1 MRATA
6 APVEGNR
13 VRLSIEVD
21 ESEVDEAVDATAR
34 RLARQIR
41 VPGFRPGHVPRP
53 VLEARLGGASALR
66 HRAITDALPDL
77 YARAVSDTE
86 LDPIAAP
93 EIDVTSGEDAGP
105 VTFDAVVEI
114 RPTVSLPGYKGL
126 AVTIPVLE
134 VTEADVDAQVDRL
147 REQSGELSKVTRG
160 ARDHDYVT
168 IDLHGTRAQGDDL
181 DVEDYLYEVG
191 AGSDVPGLDDQL
203 RGAKPGDIL
212 QFTAPF
218 VAAPLG
224 SAARGGT
231 GGGAAELHVEN
242 PAGSG
247 AESPAGSGA
256 ESPFENAAKKPAT
269 FRVLVKEVKEKEL
282 PEATDEWASE
292 ASEFATLEE
301 LRSDLRKRLKQVRV
315 VQAQLALRERALE
328 ALVALVEQE
337 APEALVEEETQE
349 RLRDLDHRLEE
360 RHMTLEQFLQAS
372 GRDREELM
380 AEIRAEAV
388 RDVRADLALRALA
401 DAEGIEV
408 TDDELKRA
416 LEELAEQAGST
427 AAEVR
432 RRLDRSGRLS
442 AVRSGRRKA
451 KALSWLLEHVE
462 LVDEEGSP
470 VSRDDLRMDL
480 GGQEQT
486 GGAVV
491 DESAGKSPA
500 DIEAGERRSKDV
512 PVEDEPR
519 VETRS

>member
-6 APVEGNR
+6 ASVEGNR

-21 ESEVDEAVDATAR
+21 ESEVDEAVDATAK

-66 HRAITDALPDL
+66 QKAISDALPDM
-77 YARAVSDTE
+77 YARAVSDTQ

-105 VTFDAVVEI
+105 VTFDAVVEV
-114 RPTVSLPGYKGL
+114 RPTVSLPGYQGL
-126 AVTIPVLE
+126 AVTIPVVE

-147 REQSGELSKVTRG
+147 REQSGELSTVMRG

-168 IDLHGTRAQGDDL
+168 IDLHGTRAHGEDL
-181 DVEDYLYEVG
+181 DVEDYMYEVG
-191 AGSDVPGLDDQL
+191 AGSDVPGLDEQL
-203 RGAKPGDIL
+203 RGARPGDIL
-212 QFTAPF
+212 QFTAP
-218 VAAPLG
+218 LG
-224 SAARGGT
+224 SVAREGPEED
-231 GGGAAELHVEN
+231 AAEDATKN
-242 PAGSG
+242 PAKTPVEDATKNPAKTP
-247 AESPAGSGA
+247 AEDVAHIPA
-256 ESPFENAAKKPAT
+256 ENPAT

-301 LRSDLRKRLKQVRV
+301 LRSDLRKRLKQVKV
-315 VQAQLALRERALE
+315 VQAQLALRDRALE

-337 APEALVEEETQE
+337 PPDVLVEEETQE
-349 RLRDLDHRLEE
+349 RLRDLGHRLEE
-360 RHMTLEQFLQAS
+360 RRMTIEQFLQAS

-380 AEIRAEAV
+380 VEIRAEAV

-401 DAEGIEV
+401 DAEEIEV
-408 TDDELKRA
+408 TDEELESA
-416 LEELAEQAGST
+416 LEELAEQARST

-462 LVDEEGSP
+462 LVDEQGSP
-470 VSRDDLRMDL
+470 VSRDDLRMDF
-480 GGQEQT
+480 GEQEQT
-486 GGAVV
+486 AVAVV
-491 DESAGKSPA
+491 GESAGKSPA
-500 DIEAGERRSKDV
+500 GIESGERRSKEV
-512 PVEDEPR
+512 QVEEEPL
-519 VETRS
+519 VEAEP

>member
-6 APVEGNR
+6 ASVEGNR

-66 HRAITDALPDL
+66 QKAISDALPDL
-77 YARAVSDTE
+77 YSRAVSDTD
-86 LDPIAAP
+86 LDPISAP
-93 EIDVTSGEDAGP
+93 EIDVTSGEDMGP
-105 VTFDAVVEI
+105 VTFDAVVEV

-126 AVTIPVLE
+126 AVTIPVVE
-134 VTEADVDAQVDRL
+134 VTEGDVDAQVDRL
-147 REQSGELSKVTRG
+147 REQSGELSTVMRG

-168 IDLHGTRAQGDDL
+168 IDLHGKRAHGEDI
-181 DVEDYLYEVG
+181 DVEDYMYEVG
-191 AGSDVPGLDDQL
+191 AGSDVPGLDEQL
-203 RGAKPGDIL
+203 RGARPGDIL
-212 QFTAPF
+212 QFAAPLVVAPV

-224 SAARGGT
+224 SAARERPESD
-231 GGGAAELHVEN
+231 AAEDATKDPAKASAEDAAHISAEN
-242 PAGSG
+242 
-247 AESPAGSGA
+247 
-256 ESPFENAAKKPAT
+256 PAT
-269 FRVLVKEVKEKEL
+269 FRVLIKEVKEKEL

-301 LRSDLRKRLKQVRV
+301 LRSDLRKRLKQVKV
-315 VQAQLALRERALE
+315 VQAQLALRDRALE

-337 APEALVEEETQE
+337 PPDALVEEETQE
-349 RLRDLDHRLEE
+349 RLRDLSHRLEE
-360 RHMTLEQFLQAS
+360 RRMTIEQFLQAS

-380 AEIRAEAV
+380 VEIRAEAI

-401 DAEGIEV
+401 DAEEIEV
-408 TDDELKRA
+408 TDEELESA
-416 LEELAEQAGST
+416 LEELAEQARST

-462 LVDEEGSP
+462 LVDEQGSP
-470 VSRDDLRMDL
+470 VSRDDLRMEF
-480 GGQEQT
+480 GEQEQT
-486 GGAVV
+486 AAAVV
-491 DESAGKSPA
+491 GESAGKSPA
-500 DIEAGERRSKDV
+500 GVESGERRSKEV
-512 PVEDEPR
+512 QVEEGPLVEAEP
-519 VETRS
+519 

>member
-66 HRAITDALPDL
+66 QKAISDALPDL

-86 LDPIAAP
+86 LDPITAP

-105 VTFDAVVEI
+105 VTFDAVVEV
-114 RPTVSLPGYKGL
+114 RPTVSLPGYQGL
-126 AVTIPVLE
+126 AVTIPALE

-147 REQSGELSKVTRG
+147 REQSGELSTVMRE

-168 IDLHGTRAQGDDL
+168 IDLHGTRPHGEDL

-191 AGSDVPGLDDQL
+191 AGSDVPGLDEQL
-203 RGAKPGDIL
+203 RGARPGDIL
-212 QFTAPF
+212 QFTAPL
-218 VAAPLG
+218 ADAPLG
-224 SAARGGT
+224 SAAREGPER
-231 GGGAAELHVEN
+231 GAAESPTERLT
-242 PAGSG
+242 
-247 AESPAGSGA
+247 ES
-256 ESPFENAAKKPAT
+256 PAT
-269 FRVLVKEVKEKEL
+269 FRVLVKEVKEKDL
-282 PEATDEWASE
+282 PEATDEWATE

-301 LRSDLRKRLKQVRV
+301 LRSDLRKRLNQVKV
-315 VQAQLALRERALE
+315 VQAQLALRDRALE

-337 APEALVEEETQE
+337 PPDALVEEETQE
-349 RLRDLDHRLEE
+349 RLRDLGHRLEE
-360 RHMTLEQFLQAS
+360 RRMTLEQFLQAS

-401 DAEGIEV
+401 DVEGIEV
-408 TDDELKRA
+408 TDDELERA
-416 LEELAEQAGST
+416 LEELAKEARST

-470 VSRDDLRMDL
+470 VSRDDLRMDF
-480 GGQEQT
+480 GGQEQA
-486 GGAVV
+486 GGAAVG
-491 DESAGKSPA
+491 ESAGKSPA
-500 DIEAGERRSKDV
+500 GIEAGERRSKDV
-512 PVEDEPR
+512 RVEEEPR
-519 VETRS
+519 VEAEP